1 MFRLS
6 ITFLLAVLLAACGQG
21 SGGSTAASAGLPSTE
36 TSDAASADATAEAS
50 ADASGAAG
58 DAIEV
63 TAVDYAFA
71 GIPSEVE
78 SGTSFELTNEGSEVH
93 ELVLVRRNDDVD
105 LTFEELLELPGDE
118 AEEFVTIVGGIVAEP
133 GATSEDTITV
143 EEPGDYLA
151 ICFVATGTT
160 SLEDAESVEGA
171 PHFTEGMLQEFTVT
185 D

>member
-6 ITFLLAVLLAACGQG
+6 STLLLAVLLAACGQG
-21 SGGSTAASAGLPSTE
+21 ASESTSASAEASEAATADASAGS
-36 TSDAASADATAEAS
+36 SA
-50 ADASGAAG
+50 AAG
-58 DAIEV
+58 DTIEV

-105 LTFEELLELPGDE
+105 LTFEELLELPEDE
-118 AEEFVTIVGGIVAEP
+118 AMELVTIVGGIVAEP
-133 GATSEDTITV
+133 GATSEDTLTV
-143 EEPGDYLA
+143 DEPGDYLA

-171 PHFTEGMLQEFTVT
+171 PHFAEGMLQEFTVT